1 MNLMD
6 IFRERA
12 AGQPDHPAIIGPKES
27 DLLTYRG
34 LLDEIES
41 VATALRTAGLQ
52 PGQCVGL
59 LYPSGRDYIIWNY
72 AIWACGG
79 CVVPVAVELVPEERV
94 KIISEINLAAVVCR
108 SRDLASFKTCQK
120 GSAQELMQGAWWVPV
135 AQTAEHPAG
144 FQTINAAFLRFT
156 SGTTGTSK
164 GVVLSHE
171 TILDRIHAA
180 NQVLAI
186 GPEDRVIWLLS
197 MAHHFAVSIVAY
209 LSFGA
214 AIVLCRNHFAAT
226 IIKTT
231 ADQQGTLIYGSPMH
245 YEMMAHDQ
253 SGVTLPS
260 LRLAIS
266 TTTALG
272 AETAQEFAS
281 RFGLHL
287 TQAFGIIEIGLPSI
301 NMEYQPEKAAS
312 VGKLLPAYELRL
324 DEVGLGDDLRAIRL
338 RGKGFFD
345 AYYNPWKTRAEVMEE
360 GWFATGDLGSF
371 DTDGYL
377 WIRGRQKEL
386 INVAGMK
393 FFPREL
399 EEVLET
405 HPAVQEACVYPHRHE
420 RMGELPHALVV
431 LVPDCPVKPSVE
443 ELQQYCGRSVAP
455 YKIPVVIRFV
465 DQLLK
470 TVSDKIIRDEERILQ
485 YITPKEEQL

>member
-6 IFRERA
+6 IFRDRVA
-12 AGQPDHPAIIGPKES
+12 LQPDHPAIIGPK
-27 DLLTYRG
+27 DADHLTYGG
-34 LLDEIES
+34 LLEAIET
-41 VATALRTAGLQ
+41 AAQALRAAGLK

-59 LYPSGRDYIIWNY
+59 MYPSGREYIIWNY
-72 AIWACGG
+72 AVWACGG
-79 CVVPVAVELVPEERV
+79 CVVPVAVELVAEERV
-94 KIISEINLAAVVCR
+94 RIISEISLAAVICR
-108 SRDLASFKTCQK
+108 PRDLGSFKSCHV
-120 GSAQELMQGAWWVPV
+120 GSEQALGGGALWMPV
-135 AQTAEHPAG
+135 LEQAEHPAG
-144 FQTINAAFLRFT
+144 FQAINASFLRFT

-171 TILDRIHAA
+171 TIFDRIHAA
-180 NQVLAI
+180 NQVLKI
-186 GPEDRVIWLLS
+186 GPDDRVIWLLS

-214 AIVLCRNHFAAT
+214 AIVLCRNHFGAT

-231 ADQQGTLIYGSPMH
+231 ADNRGTLIYGSPMH

-253 SGVTLPS
+253 SGVMLPS

-281 RFGLHL
+281 RFGLPL

-301 NMEYQPEKAAS
+301 NVEYQAEKAAS
-312 VGKLLPAYELRL
+312 VGKLLPAYEIRL
-324 DEVGLGDDLRAIRL
+324 DDVGLGDELRAIRL

-345 AYYNPWKTRAEVMEE
+345 AYYNPWKTRAEATED

-371 DTDGYL
+371 DADGYL

-399 EEVLET
+399 EEVLES
-405 HPAVQEACVYPHRHE
+405 HPCVKEACVYPHRHE

-431 LVPDCPVKPSVE
+431 LDPNCPAKPTME
-443 ELQQYCGRSVAP
+443 ELQKHCGLSVAP
-455 YKIPVVIRFV
+455 YKIPVMILFA
-465 DQLLK
+465 DELLK
-470 TVSDKIIRDEERILQ
+470 TASDKIIRDEERILLHIKNREGQ
-485 YITPKEEQL
+485 R

>member
-12 AGQPDHPAIIGPKES
+12 ALQPDHPAIVGPK
-27 DLLTYRG
+27 DTDRLTYGG
-34 LLDEIES
+34 LLEEIGAAEQ
-41 VATALRTAGLQ
+41 ALRSAGIK
-52 PGQCVGL
+52 PGQCIGL
-59 LYPSGRDYIIWNY
+59 MYPSGREYIIWNY
-72 AIWACGG
+72 AVWACGC

-94 KIISEINLAAVVCR
+94 RIIREISLAAVICR
-108 SRDLASFKTCQK
+108 PRDLGSFKSYHAGT
-120 GSAQELMQGAWWVPV
+120 AQELGNGALWMPV
-135 AQTAEHPAG
+135 LEQAAHPAG
-144 FQTINAAFLRFT
+144 FQAIHAAFLRFT

-180 NQVLAI
+180 NQVLQI
-186 GPEDRVIWLLS
+186 GPDDRVIWLLS

-231 ADQQGTLIYGSPMH
+231 ADNQGTLIYGSPMH

-253 SGVTLPS
+253 SDVMLPS

-272 AETAQEFAS
+272 GETAQEFAS
-281 RFGLHL
+281 RFNLPL

-301 NMEYQPEKAAS
+301 NMEYRPEKAAS
-312 VGKLLPAYELRL
+312 VGTLLPAYELRL
-324 DEVGLGDDLRAIRL
+324 DDVGLGDELRAIRL
-338 RGKGFFD
+338 RGKGFFH
-345 AYYNPWKTRAEVMEE
+345 AYYNPWKTRAEATED
-360 GWFATGDLGSF
+360 GWFATGDLGTV
-371 DTDGYL
+371 DADGYL

-399 EEVLET
+399 EEVLEN
-405 HPAVQEACVYPHRHE
+405 HPGVQEACVYPHRHE

-431 LVPDCPVKPSVE
+431 LDADCPVKPTME
-443 ELQQYCGRSVAP
+443 ELQKHCGLSVAP
-455 YKIPVVIRFV
+455 YKIPVVILFA
-465 DQLLK
+465 DALLK
-470 TVSDKIIRDEERILQ
+470 TASDKIIRDEERILQ
-485 YITPKEEQL
+485 HIKDREEQR